1 MFDFM
6 LQIES
11 EQVWT
16 YGGSNCIAYPLT
28 KIDTIDEKT
37 GNMNEDS
44 ALSLIVYGVI
54 ALKW

>member
-37 GNMNEDS
+37 GQMNEDS

-54 ALKW
+54 GLKC